1 MNQRATL
8 IYELKNLKKV
18 YQQQQPVISIGR
30 LQIHRGTIYGIL
42 GPVGSGKTT
51 LLRHLAGL
59 EAQTEGILI
68 YDNNEFEHTWLGKI
82 KVPQEIHYVGEYLVS
97 VKQIVEQII
106 KSVYPDKSSR
116 IIKRYFRGNVSKKIL
131 PLPLKFLSPGQRAWF
146 DLVLALESDPRVLI
160 QDNFATLFDNDMEY
174 IARKELKRMNKDLG
188 TTVILSSINDNVLK
202 KFCSVL
208 VYLENG
214 HISKVRSGQLKKHR
228 RDHSKK

>member
-1 MNQRATL
+1 MNKRATL

-18 YQQQQPVISIGR
+18 YQKRPVISIGR

-59 EAQTEGILI
+59 DSQTEGILK
-68 YDNNEFEHTWLGKI
+68 YDNNEFESTWLGKI
-82 KVPQEIHYVGEYLVS
+82 KVPQEIYYVGEHLVS
-97 VKQIVEQII
+97 EKQTVEQLI
-106 KSVYPDKSSR
+106 KSNYQDKSNG
-116 IIKRYFRGNVSKKIL
+116 IVKRYFRGSISKQIL
-131 PLPLKFLSPGQRAWF
+131 PLRINSLSPGQRAWF

-160 QDNFATLFDNDMEY
+160 HDNFATLFDNEMEF

-188 TTVILSSINDNVLK
+188 TTVILSSINDNALK

-214 HISKVRSGQLKKHR
+214 HITKVRSGLQKQQR
-228 RDHSKK
+228 GGYSKK

>member
-1 MNQRATL
+1 MNKRATL

-18 YQQQQPVISIGR
+18 YQQQPVISIGR

-59 EAQTEGILI
+59 EAQTEGILK
-68 YDNNEFEHTWLGKI
+68 YDNNEFERTWLGKI
-82 KVPQEIHYVGEYLVS
+82 KIPQEIYYVGEHPVS
-97 VKQIVEQII
+97 AKQTVEQLI
-106 KSVYPDKSSR
+106 KSVYSDKSNR
-116 IIKRYFRGNVSKKIL
+116 IVKRYFRGSVSNQIL
-131 PLPLKFLSPGQRAWF
+131 PLVLDSLSPGQRAWF

-160 QDNFATLFDNDMEY
+160 QDNFATLFDNEMES

-188 TTVILSSINDNVLK
+188 TTVILSSINDHALK

-208 VYLENG
+208 IYLENG
-214 HISKVRSGQLKKHR
+214 HITKVRSGKTKQQR
-228 RDHSKK
+228 GDYSKK

>member
-18 YQQQQPVISIGR
+18 YQQQPVISIGR

-42 GPVGSGKTT
+42 GPIGSGKTT

-59 EAQTEGILI
+59 EVQTEGILK
-68 YDNNEFEHTWLGKI
+68 YDNNEI
-82 KVPQEIHYVGEYLVS
+82 KVPQEIYYVGEHLVS
-97 VKQIVEQII
+97 ANLIVEQVI
-106 KSVYPDKSSR
+106 KSVYPDKSNR
-116 IIKRYFRGNVSKKIL
+116 IVKRYFRGSVSKQIL
-131 PLPLKFLSPGQRAWF
+131 PLSINFLSPGQRAWF

-160 QDNFATLFDNDMEY
+160 QDNFATLFDNDMEF

-188 TTVILSSINDNVLK
+188 TTVILSSINNHALK

-214 HISKVRSGQLKKHR
+214 HITKVRSGQLKKQR
-228 RDHSKK
+228 SDYSKK